1 MSQKYYFFILLF
13 LGFNSIFCQ
22 ENYESQKYIYETKTL
37 IIQVT
42 ANKYSVNEN
51 DTIDLSIK
59 FINNSQD
66 TSFINL
72 FDKIQNIH
80 KYNLTMAIFFSR
92 FNEPG
97 EEYLDTLLVLNPKS
111 ELSFDFKI
119 PVKNYYE
126 FKNKFGIIETFLELG
141 YFSSIDSIK
150 EFKSAEGNLY
160 FQNNQLILPHS
171 IIENGA
177 QRLQIRM
184 FSFLIK

>member
-1 MSQKYYFFILLF
+1 MQKKHYFFILLF
-13 LGFNSIFCQ
+13 LYYSSLFCQ
-22 ENYESQKYIYETKTL
+22 ENYESQKYTYETKTL
-37 IIQVT
+37 NIQVT
-42 ANKYSVNEN
+42 ANKYSVKET

-59 FINNSQD
+59 FLNNSPD

-80 KYNLTMAIFFSR
+80 KNNLTMAIFFSR

-119 PVKNYYE
+119 PVNDYYG

-141 YFSSIDSIK
+141 YFSSIDQIK
-150 EFKSAEGNLY
+150 NPRYTEKEVFFEKNL
-160 FQNNQLILPHS
+160 LILPHS
-171 IIENGA
+171 IIEFHA
-177 QRLQIRM
+177 QKLQIRM
-184 FSFLIK
+184 FSFLLN